1 MFGLKKKYF
10 GLKNKGQ
17 HTKRKEKEGW
27 SRTAAWKTGNR
38 KEKEVCS
45 TEKKKKKKKRLK
57 QKKGAEQRGL
67 NREFFS
73 IYFPSNLL
81 RKIMVNSFMLNLI
94 FSMN

>member
-27 SRTAAWKTGNR
+27 SRTAAWDTGNR
-38 KEKEVCS
+38 KRKRGAALKER
-45 TEKKKKKKKRLK
+45 KKKRLK